1 MKTLALFDFDGTLYK
16 KDSLLEFTKF
26 AKGFFEFYK
35 GILLLSPYLIGLKL
49 GLLNNEKVK
58 IRFIT
63 YFFKG
68 LEIEK
73 FNSLAKS
80 FSLEK
85 IDQDLNKKIFLK
97 FKEHINSNHQVFII
111 TASIPEW
118 IIPWSNQYKVKVIG
132 TKLEIIDSEITGKFS
147 SKNCF
152 GGEKVTRLKELI
164 NLNEYDQIFV
174 YGSGKGDFQLLSL
187 ARN

>member
-26 AKGFFEFYK
+26 AKRNFAFYK
-35 GILLLSPYLIGLKL
+35 GIFLLSPYLVGYKL
-49 GLLNNEKVK
+49 GFLNNEKVK
-58 IRFIT
+58 IKFIT
-63 YFFKG
+63 YFFKD

-73 FNSLAKS
+73 FKSLGIA
-80 FSLEK
+80 FSLQK
-85 IDQDLNKKIFLK
+85 IQQDVNTNTFNIFK
-97 FKEHINSNHQVFII
+97 NHIESNHQVLIV
-111 TASIPEW
+111 TASFPEW
-118 IIPWSNQYKVKVIG
+118 IEPWSNQYKVKVIG
-132 TKLEIIDSEITGKFS
+132 TKAEVINNKITGKFS

-152 GGEKVTRLKELI
+152 GEEKVNRIKELI

-174 YGSGKGDFQLLSL
+174 YGSGKGDEQMLTL